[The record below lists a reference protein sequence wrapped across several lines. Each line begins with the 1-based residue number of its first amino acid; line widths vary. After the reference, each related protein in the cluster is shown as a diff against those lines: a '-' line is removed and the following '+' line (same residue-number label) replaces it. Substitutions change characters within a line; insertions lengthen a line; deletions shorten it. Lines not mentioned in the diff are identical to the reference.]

1 MINSKNYIL
10 IRIIWNAC
18 EFIKFE
24 ACEGIT
30 GTTGTN
36 GTSGSTISEVN
47 DEEESSL
54 ELKPVDTKI
63 IYIFD

>member
-1 MINSKNYIL
+1 MK
-10 IRIIWNAC
+10 WNAC

-24 ACEGIT
+24 ACEGST

-47 DEEESSL
+47 DDEESSL

-63 IYIFD
+63 IYIWLRCGLVNAINDY